1 MFGPKKNLIK
11 WCVVFFMG
19 CVWTPGLLWAKVR
32 PLVLVAF
39 TASEAKSFQVIS
51 GELSKTNTPHT
62 LVGVGVAYAVLKDH
76 PHLFSLRTQCNVRAP
91 LQNHEWPARQR
102 LPEGDLMRLTSCL
115 SPHIMVVGSHS
126 RLQAQV
132 ASVFQKKGT
141 HIIAFYDDFYPL
153 SAERIVKSALPRAQE
168 IFLPA
173 QSLVPFF
180 RQAFPGAGLYI
191 TGRPNNETWIQPPSH
206 NTLKTLRKMLVPPA
220 FENHRILF
228 YVGGHSPAYND
239 SFEEVVKSV
248 KNSKNV
254 LAFFSPYPGDDGQR
268 EKSLIQMHG
277 VDHFLPLPVDVRV
290 EEAAHLADR
299 ILCHRSNTGIQ
310 AALAGL
316 AVAYYDT
323 STLVYRNPLTDN
335 EIIPRLRT
343 QEDLHTFI
351 NGSYI
356 HHPHTPQELSQKMG
370 WPLGAATTI
379 AFHLKKRLSERL
391 GVPSLK
397 KLPWQPLEIWDGA
410 PY

>member
-1 MFGPKKNLIK
+1 MFDSKKNLIK
-11 WCVVFFMG
+11 WSFALCVG
-19 CVWTPGLLWAKVR
+19 CLWGPSFLWSQAG

-51 GELSKTNTPHT
+51 RELSKSNTPHA
-62 LVGVGVAYAVLKDH
+62 LVGIGVAYSVLKDD
-76 PHLFSLRTQCNVRAP
+76 PHLFSLRAQCSVRAP

-153 SAERIVKSALPRAQE
+153 STERIVKSALPRAQE
-168 IFLPA
+168 IFLPT

-180 RQAFPGAGLYI
+180 RQVFPGAGLYV
-191 TGRPNNETWIQPPSH
+191 TGRPNNETWIQPP
-206 NTLKTLRKMLVPPA
+206 TREYLDKLRSTLVPSA
-220 FENHRILF
+220 FAGRRILF
-228 YVGGHSPAYND
+228 YVGGHSPSYND

-248 KNSKNV
+248 KNSKDV
-254 LAFFSPYPGDDGQR
+254 FAFFSPYPGDDGQR
-268 EKSLIQMHG
+268 EKSLIQMYG
-277 VDHFLPLPVDVRV
+277 IDHFLPLPIDVRV
-290 EEAAHLADR
+290 EDVAHLADR

-323 STLVYRNPLTDN
+323 STQVYRNPLTDN
-335 EIIPRLRT
+335 HIIPRLRT

-351 NGSYI
+351 HGPYVHNRY
-356 HHPHTPQELSQKMG
+356 TAKELSLKMG

-379 AFHLKKRLSERL
+379 AFHLKKRLSERM